1 MHNPWGG
8 ENNGRY
14 STGLAMSPEL
24 RRGAYNSW
32 QNMKQR
38 CSNPKAINYH
48 RYGGRG
54 IKVCQRWIDSFD
66 NFLQDMGEKPVG
78 LSLDRIDNDL
88 GYFKENCRWANNETQ
103 SRNTSRKNNPK
114 NGIRFID
121 GKWSAR
127 LHVCKKEIAL
137 GVFDC
142 LESAQKARQQ
152 ALEKYV
158 VNKEKPPAYDGKRK
172 NNTSGI
178 TGVSYH
184 NATNKWSARKTIDGK
199 MVHIGIFET
208 KELAA
213 RAVFMFSQGLF

>member
-1 MHNPWGG
+1 
-8 ENNGRY
+8 
-14 STGLAMSPEL
+14 
-24 RRGAYNSW
+24 
-32 QNMKQR
+32 MKQR

-66 NFLQDMGEKPVG
+66 DFLQDMGEKPIG

-103 SRNTSRKNNPK
+103 SRNTSRKKNPK

-127 LHVCKKEIAL
+127 IHVGRKEIAL

-142 LESAQKARQQ
+142 LESAQKARSI
-152 ALEKYV
+152 ALDKYV
-158 VNKEKPPAYDGKRK
+158 VKNNPIPDYEGKRK
-172 NNTSGI
+172 DNTSGFA
-178 TGVSYH
+178 GVNYH
-184 NATNKWSARKTIDGK
+184 KHSKKWNARKTINGNR
-199 MVHIGIFET
+199 ISLGFFET
-208 KELAA
+208 KELAIQA
-213 RAVFMFSQGLF
+213 IKNLTDFSENQKSLEI